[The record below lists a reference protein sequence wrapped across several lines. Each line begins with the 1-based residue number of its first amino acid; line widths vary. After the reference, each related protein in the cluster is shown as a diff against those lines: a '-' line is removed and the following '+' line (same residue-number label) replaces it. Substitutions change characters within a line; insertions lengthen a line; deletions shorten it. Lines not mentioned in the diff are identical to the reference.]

1 MSNQFTISLSLS
13 LSLSLP
19 RTEHYNSLHK
29 LMDEYI
35 HYVIE
40 LLQSQAIEA
49 QYNEA
54 LRIST
59 SESYKYLLERIA

>member
-1 MSNQFTISLSLS
+1 
-13 LSLSLP
+13 
-19 RTEHYNSLHK
+19 
-29 LMDEYI
+29 MDEYI

-59 SESYKYLLERIA
+59 SESYKYLLERIAWEKDGGNYMVPS